1 MSANALVFHM
11 YASVFYRYTSII
23 HSKNGNARCIVEQ
36 SYNLVF
42 VIFAVNRQTPCN
54 LPLNNAKMGKTK
66 RGAAMGSVQLNLIS
80 AVDAVCT
87 ALEADIL
94 NLRFAPGE
102 KITESELSERY
113 SVSRNTI
120 REAVA
125 HLLAQG
131 LLTKIANK
139 GVYVRKFTA
148 ADVQEIFHLRALL
161 ELEAIRSIAAANT
174 VPAGLFPLVQ
184 ELESYDRVDRWDD
197 YVRLDILFHTALV
210 AAANSSRLSRLY
222 DTILTEVKLCIYQ
235 TRNYVTIPAG
245 NDASHRQILDALYSR
260 EYDTAMQLLV
270 QHIQQV
276 ITRYCTGLE
285 AMEQNKNKS
294 TR

>member
-1 MSANALVFHM
+1 
-11 YASVFYRYTSII
+11 
-23 HSKNGNARCIVEQ
+23 
-36 SYNLVF
+36 
-42 VIFAVNRQTPCN
+42 
-54 LPLNNAKMGKTK
+54 
-66 RGAAMGSVQLNLIS
+66 MGSVQLNLIS